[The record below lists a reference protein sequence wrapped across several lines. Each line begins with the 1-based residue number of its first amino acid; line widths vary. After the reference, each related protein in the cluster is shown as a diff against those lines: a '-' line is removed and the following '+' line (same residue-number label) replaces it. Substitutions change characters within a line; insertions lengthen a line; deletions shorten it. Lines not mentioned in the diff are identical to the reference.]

1 MIARGNGRDRTTRSF
16 DDPSPFMAEH
26 RRPGHGHMIDH
37 TQIGAANAGRHEANQ
52 DLAVRRFGEIDLFQC
67 ERLAIA
73 VRGGC

>member
-1 MIARGNGRDRTTRSF
+1 
-16 DDPSPFMAEH
+16 
-26 RRPGHGHMIDH
+26 MIDH